1 MHVGNDALEI
11 VSPSVLAAFG
21 VHIVKLNTLAFAA
34 VQYDVTN
41 TLRQGL
47 ERRFY
52 VERIVFGQR
61 LDQLKIIRIMP
72 IPAAHR
78 AAGERKVRVRHDA
91 LGIEES
97 AHAKPVT
104 IRARAGRT
112 IERE

>member
-1 MHVGNDALEI
+1 MTTTQAPATLTITLDGQQVTAPQGATILE
-11 VSPSVLAAFG
+11 AA
-21 VHIVKLNTLAFAA
+21 K
-34 VQYDVTN
+34 
-41 TLRQGL
+41 
-47 ERRFY
+47 
-52 VERIVFGQR
+52 
-61 LDQLKIIRIMP
+61 
-72 IPAAHR
+72 AAHR